1 MSAGLVLDIAKTALS
16 AQQYGLNVTGH
27 NIANVNTKGYSRQ
40 RLVMEACQPT
50 LYAGMFMGRGVDT
63 EDVARVSDQL
73 IENQLMQENS
83 SLMSSQEM
91 ENYLQILES
100 FFSESSTTTTSSML
114 ADFWNLWQ
122 DLSNNP
128 SGIPERNALYE
139 HSLLIAEQ
147 FNILDADLAQ
157 MTTDLTNAARIGVQ
171 KINELTAEI
180 AEINDQIV
188 GLEATASANDFKDMR
203 ATKISELAEY
213 LDVKTFE
220 QDNGSVTVVTS
231 KGYPL
236 VSGKTSF
243 NLQMGGADGNGLEW
257 VGSQGAVID
266 ITNDIVNGKMGG
278 WLDMRDE
285 IVAKY
290 KLDLDSMVKEFVW
303 AVNKQHSQGVG
314 LEGFSTVTGT
324 YAVSD
329 AGEELGT
336 QASGLTYSDK
346 ISDGTFN
353 LWVYDADG
361 NLVGGK
367 PNIIIVDADTGGT
380 TLTSLS
386 AAIDGVGNIT
396 SSITGGNLQVDAASG
411 YTLAFSDDTSNVLA
425 ALGINTLFTGASAGG
440 IGVNEKIGLNKN
452 HIAVAQ
458 VYNNVG
464 PAVAASGNS
473 STGTI
478 TTDGPYTGTVDV
490 TYYIEIT
497 GGNDETDAQYRWSTD
512 QTNWTNVDITV
523 DGNPYTLGADG
534 VRVTFNSGNYAVGD
548 TFTIDV
554 TQATDTYG
562 TFAAGDNANALAIAD
577 LQYASVAIAQW
588 TCDRT
593 SGNTQGNVT
602 TTIGGYYNAMAG
614 SIGISSASISN
625 AREFSEAMMSK
636 LSQIR
641 DSISA
646 VSLDEEMTNLIK
658 FQHAYSAAAK
668 LITVSDEMLETI
680 LKVR

>member
-1 MSAGLVLDIAKTALS
+1 MGSGLVLDIAKTALA
-16 AQQYGLNVTGH
+16 AQQYGLNITGH
-27 NIANVNTKGYSRQ
+27 NIANVNTDGYSRQ
-40 RLVMEACQPT
+40 RTVMEARQPT
-50 LYAGMFMGRGVDT
+50 LYGGMFFGRGVLTDQVT
-63 EDVARVSDQL
+63 RITDQL

-100 FFSESSTTTTSSML
+100 FFSENSSTSINSQL
-114 ADFWNLWQ
+114 AGFWNLWH
-122 DLSNNP
+122 DLANNP

-139 HSLLIAEQ
+139 HSLLFAEQ
-147 FNILDADLAQ
+147 FNVLDSDLAQ

-180 AEINDQIV
+180 ADINDKIV
-188 GLEATASANDFKDMR
+188 SMEFTAAANDFRDMR
-203 ATKISELAEY
+203 NAKISELAEY
-213 LDVKTFE
+213 LDVKTFAM
-220 QDNGSVTVVTS
+220 DNGGLTVVTS

-236 VSGKTSF
+236 VFGDTKFS
-243 NLQMGGADGNGLEW
+243 LQMGGTNGDGVQW
-257 VGSQGAVID
+257 VGSQGATVD
-266 ITNDIVNGKMGG
+266 ITNYVVSGKLGG

-290 KLDLDSMVKEFVW
+290 KLDLDAMVKEFVW
-303 AVNKQHSQGVG
+303 AVNQQHSQGVG
-314 LEGFSTVTGT
+314 LEAFSTVTGT

-329 AGEELGT
+329 TGEELGT
-336 QASGLTYSDK
+336 QASGLNYFDK
-346 ISDGTFN
+346 ISDGTLN
-353 LWVYDADG
+353 LWVYDSDG
-361 NLVGGK
+361 NVVGGK
-367 PNIIIVDADTGGT
+367 PNVIIIDADAGGT

-386 AAIDGVGNIT
+386 ADIDGIANIT
-396 SSITGGNLQVDAASG
+396 SSVTGGNLQVDSASG
-411 YTLAFSDDTSNVLA
+411 YTFAFSGDTSNVLA
-425 ALGINTLFTGASAGG
+425 ALGVNTLFSGATAGG
-440 IGVNEKIGLNKN
+440 IGINAKVGLNKN
-452 HIAVAQ
+452 YIAAAQ

-478 TTDGPYTGTVDV
+478 TTDGPYTGTADA

-497 GGNDETDAQYRWSTD
+497 GGNDETDAQYKWSTD
-512 QTNWTNVDITV
+512 QATWTNVDIAL

-534 VRVTFNSGNYAVGD
+534 VRVTFNSGSYAVGD

-562 TFAAGDNANALAIAD
+562 SFAAGDNTNALAIAD
-577 LQYASVAIAQW
+577 RQYASVAIDQW

-593 SGNTQGNVT
+593 SGNTQGSVT
-602 TTIGGYYNAMAG
+602 TTIEGYYNAMAG
-614 SIGISSASISN
+614 SIGINPNSVSN
-625 AREFSEAMMSK
+625 AREFNEAMMNK

-658 FQHAYSAAAK
+658 FQHAYAAAAK
-668 LITVSDEMLETI
+668 LISVSDELLEVI

>member
-1 MSAGLVLDIAKTALS
+1 
-16 AQQYGLNVTGH
+16 
-27 NIANVNTKGYSRQ
+27 
-40 RLVMEACQPT
+40 
-50 LYAGMFMGRGVDT
+50 MFLGRGVDT
-63 EDVARVSDQL
+63 DQIARVTDQL

-83 SLMSSQEM
+83 SLMSSQET

-100 FFSESSTTTTSSML
+100 FFSENSTTSISSLL
-114 ADFWNLWQ
+114 ADFWNLWH

-139 HSLLIAEQ
+139 HSLLFAEQ

-180 AEINDQIV
+180 ADINDKV
-188 GLEATASANDFKDMR
+188 VRMEATAFANDFRDMR

-213 LDVKTFE
+213 LDVKTFAL
-220 QDNGSVTVVTS
+220 DNGALTVVTD

-236 VSGKTSF
+236 VFGNTSF
-243 NLQMGGADGNGLEW
+243 SLQMGGADGDGVQW
-257 VGSQGAVID
+257 VGSQGANVD
-266 ITNDIVNGKMGG
+266 ITNYIASGKMGG

-290 KLDLDSMVKEFVW
+290 KLDLDAMVKEFVW
-303 AVNKQHSQGVG
+303 AVNQQHSQGVG
-314 LEGFSTVTGT
+314 LEAFSTVTGT

-329 AGEELGT
+329 TGEELGT
-336 QASGLTYSDK
+336 QASGLNYFDK
-346 ISDGTFN
+346 ISDGTLN
-353 LWVYDADG
+353 LWVYDSDG

-367 PNIIIVDADTGGT
+367 PNVIIIDADAGGT

-386 AAIDGVGNIT
+386 AAIGGIGNIT
-396 SSITGGNLQVDAASG
+396 SSITGGKLQVDAASG
-411 YTLAFSDDTSNVLA
+411 FTFAFSDDTSNVLA
-425 ALGINTLFTGASAGG
+425 ALGINTLFSGATAGG
-440 IGVNEKIGLNKN
+440 IDLNAKVGLNKN
-452 HIAVAQ
+452 NIAAAQ
-458 VYNNVG
+458 VNNNVG

-478 TTDGPYTGTVDV
+478 TTDGPYTGTADA
-490 TYYIEIT
+490 TYYIEIA
-497 GGNDETDAQYRWSTD
+497 GGNDETDAQYKWSTD
-512 QTNWTNVDITV
+512 QATWTNVDITI
-523 DGNPYTLGADG
+523 DGNPYIMADG
-534 VRVTFNSGNYAVGD
+534 VRVTFNSGSYAVGD

-554 TQATDTYG
+554 TKATDTYG
-562 TFAAGDNANALAIAD
+562 SFAVGDNTNALAIAD
-577 LQYASVAIAQW
+577 LQYSSVAIDQW

-593 SGNTQGNVT
+593 SGNTQGSVT
-602 TTIGGYYNAMAG
+602 TTIEGYYNAMAG

-625 AREFSEAMMSK
+625 ARDFNAAMMSK

-668 LITVSDEMLETI
+668 LINVSDEMLEVI

>member
-1 MSAGLVLDIAKTALS
+1 MSAGFVLDIAKTALS

-27 NIANVNTKGYSRQ
+27 NIANVNTDGYSRQ
-40 RLVMEACQPT
+40 RLVMEARLPT

-63 EDVARVSDQL
+63 EQVVRVTDQL

-100 FFSESSTTTTSSML
+100 FFSENSTTSISSLL
-114 ADFWNLWQ
+114 ADFWNLWH
-122 DLSNNP
+122 DLANNP
-128 SGIPERNALYE
+128 TGIPERNALYE
-139 HSLLIAEQ
+139 HSLLFAEQ
-147 FNILDADLAQ
+147 FNVLDADLAQ
-157 MTTDLTNAARIGVQ
+157 MTTDLTNAARIGIQ
-171 KINELTAEI
+171 KINELIAEI
-180 AEINDQIV
+180 ADINDKVV
-188 GLEATASANDFKDMR
+188 GMELTAFANDFKDMR
-203 ATKISELAEY
+203 AAKISELAEY

-220 QDNGSVTVVTS
+220 QENGALTVVTS

-236 VSGKTSF
+236 VSGKTTF
-243 NLQMGGADGNGLEW
+243 NLQMGGTDGNGVLW
-257 VGSQGAVID
+257 VGSQDATVD
-266 ITNDIVNGKMGG
+266 ITNYVTSGKLGG

-290 KLDLDSMVKEFVW
+290 KLDLDAMVKEFVW
-303 AVNKQHSQGVG
+303 AVNQQHSQGSG
-314 LEGFSTVTGT
+314 LEALSTVTGT

-329 AGEELGT
+329 TGEELGT
-336 QASGLTYSDK
+336 QASGLNYDDK

-353 LWVYDADG
+353 LWVYDSNG

-367 PNIIIVDADTGGT
+367 PNVIIIDADTGGT

-386 AAIDGVGNIT
+386 AAIDGIGNIT
-396 SSITGGNLQVDAASG
+396 SSITGDKLQVDAASG
-411 YTLAFSDDTSNVLA
+411 YTFAFSDDTSNVLA
-425 ALGINTLFTGASAGG
+425 ALGVNTLFTGTTAGG
-440 IGVNEKIGLNKN
+440 IGLNAKVGLNKN
-452 HIAVAQ
+452 YIAAAQ

-478 TTDGPYTGTVDV
+478 TTDGPYTGTVDA

-497 GGNDETDAQYRWSTD
+497 GGNDETDAQFRWSTD
-512 QTNWTNVDITV
+512 QASWTAVDLAV

-534 VRVTFNSGNYAVGD
+534 VRVTFNAGSYAVGD
-548 TFTIDV
+548 TFTIA
-554 TQATDTYG
+554 TTKATDTYG
-562 TFAAGDNANALAIAD
+562 ASAAGDNANALAIAD

-588 TCDRT
+588 ACDRT
-593 SGNTQGNVT
+593 SGNTQGSVT
-602 TTIGGYYNAMAG
+602 TTIEGYYNAMAG

-625 AREFSEAMMSK
+625 TREFNAAMMSK

-646 VSLDEEMTNLIK
+646 VSIDEEMTNLIK
-658 FQHAYSAAAK
+658 FQHAYAAAAK
-668 LITVSDEMLETI
+668 LISVSDEMLDVI
-680 LKVR
+680 LQVR

>member
-1 MSAGLVLDIAKTALS
+1 MSAGSVLDIAKTALA

-27 NIANVNTKGYSRQ
+27 NIANVNTDGYSRQ
-40 RLVMEACQPT
+40 RPVLEARQPT
-50 LYAGMFMGRGVDT
+50 LYGGMFLGRGVDT
-63 EDVARVSDQL
+63 DQIARVTDQL

-100 FFSESSTTTTSSML
+100 FFSENSTTSISSLL
-114 ADFWNLWQ
+114 ADFWNLWH

-139 HSLLIAEQ
+139 HSLLFAEQ

-180 AEINDQIV
+180 ADINDKV
-188 GLEATASANDFKDMR
+188 VRMEATAFANDFRDMR
-203 ATKISELAEY
+203 NAKISELAEY
-213 LDVKTFE
+213 LDVKTFAL
-220 QDNGSVTVVTS
+220 DNGALTVVTD

-236 VSGKTSF
+236 VFGNTNFS
-243 NLQMGGADGNGLEW
+243 LQMGGTDGDGVQW
-257 VGSQGAVID
+257 VGSQGATVD
-266 ITNDIVNGKMGG
+266 ITKYIASGKLGG

-290 KLDLDSMVKEFVW
+290 NLDLDAVVKEFVW
-303 AVNKQHSQGVG
+303 AVNQQHSQGVG
-314 LEGFSTVTGT
+314 LEAFSTVTGT

-329 AGEELGT
+329 TGEELGT
-336 QASGLTYSDK
+336 QASGLNYFDK

-353 LWVYDADG
+353 LWVYDSDG

-367 PNIIIVDADTGGT
+367 PNIIIIDADAGGT

-386 AAIDGVGNIT
+386 AAIGGIGNIT
-396 SSITGGNLQVDAASG
+396 SSITGGKLQVDAASG
-411 YTLAFSDDTSNVLA
+411 YTFAFSDDTCNVLA
-425 ALGINTLFTGASAGG
+425 ALGINTLFSGATAGG
-440 IGVNEKIGLNKN
+440 IDINTKIGLNKN
-452 HIAVAQ
+452 NIAAAQ

-473 STGTI
+473 STGAI
-478 TTDGPYTGTVDV
+478 TTDGPYTGTADA

-497 GGNDETDAQYRWSTD
+497 GGNDETDAQFRWSTD
-512 QTNWTNVDITV
+512 QASWTAVDIAV

-534 VRVTFNSGNYAVGD
+534 VRVTFNSGSYAVGD

-554 TQATDTYG
+554 TKATDTYG
-562 TFAAGDNANALAIAD
+562 TFAAGDNTNALAIAD
-577 LQYASVAIAQW
+577 LQYSSVAIDQW
-588 TCDRT
+588 KCDRA
-593 SGNTQGNVT
+593 SGNTQGSVT

-625 AREFSEAMMSK
+625 ARDFNEAMMSK

-668 LITVSDEMLETI
+668 LINVSDEMLEVI
-680 LKVR
+680 LKIR